1 MPRSRLNM
9 PKSLERGRNNQVLL
23 YAQEAHVG
31 LSVLAACMASSRP
44 APESTSRL
52 TFAAGDGRSIARGC
66 AKYIRDQPT
75 PVSNAREGDAAS
87 QVRAVWIETCCY
99 PELVQLPLE

>member
-9 PKSLERGRNNQVLL
+9 PKNLERGRNNQVLL

-31 LSVLAACMASSRP
+31 HSVLAACMASSRP

-52 TFAAGDGRSIARGC
+52 TVAAGDGRSIARGC
-66 AKYIRDQPT
+66 ATYIGHQLLTWAT
-75 PVSNAREGDAAS
+75 PRIDEGCRERGPAAERPAQNS
-87 QVRAVWIETCCY
+87 CSFEAS
-99 PELVQLPLE
+99 